1 MEKQFEKLMNNIAN
15 VKSSLGMAETKAN
28 EVEHTTNTGFGEE
41 LVAVNVLQSDF
52 LDLIPNYSTFLT
64 AFPGN
69 WGRTLPSSIDV
80 PVIGETGLYS
90 GSSEWTTGALYD
102 QVAQG
107 TNKLPTA
114 KVTIKQNK
122 YKMTVDIS
130 DELLRFSIT
139 DIERIVK
146 ERLARSAARTIEA
159 AIINGDTETGAT
171 GNVNSDDAAPAAGS
185 YYLFADGLRKDSIVN
200 KGVAG
205 KDTLDMGTITWDDY
219 VDMQTQMGDL
229 GANAEDVVYLFNRNT
244 FNASMKLTEFKD
256 ASQNGKG
263 STINSLAVTN
273 ILGADVFI
281 NRDINKT
288 EADGKISAATPA
300 NNTKGQVILAHR
312 QAVQYGYN
320 GDFNMEVVRVPGEG
334 IQVIGYFYFG
344 YAIANQLAGQTDPTV
359 VTGINATVA

>member
-1 MEKQFEKLMNNIAN
+1 MDKKFEKLMDNISN
-15 VKSSLGMAETKAN
+15 VKSSLGMESKAN

-52 LDLIPNYSTFLT
+52 LDLIPTYATFLT

-69 WGRTLPSSIDV
+69 WWKTLPASIDV

-90 GSSEWTTGALYD
+90 TGSEWTTGGLYS

-107 TNKLPTA
+107 TDLVPTA
-114 KVTIKQNK
+114 KVTITQKK

-146 ERLARSAARTIEA
+146 EKLAKSASRTVEA

-185 YYLFADGLRKDSIVN
+185 YYLNSDGLRKDSIVN

-205 KDTLDMGTITWDDY
+205 VDTLDLGTITWDDY
-219 VDMQTQMGDL
+219 VDMVTQTGDL
-229 GANAEDVVYLFNRNT
+229 GANADDLLFLFNRRT
-244 FNASMKLTEFKD
+244 FNKSMKLTEFKD
-256 ASQNGKG
+256 ASQNGAS
-263 STINSLAVTN
+263 STINSLAKTN
-273 ILGADVFI
+273 ILGSDAFI
-281 NRDINKT
+281 SRDINLT
-288 EADGKISAATPA
+288 EADGKISAVTPA
-300 NNTKGQVILAHR
+300 NNTKGQVILAHKA
-312 QAVQYGYN
+312 AVQYGFN

-359 VTGINATVA
+359 VTGINATV